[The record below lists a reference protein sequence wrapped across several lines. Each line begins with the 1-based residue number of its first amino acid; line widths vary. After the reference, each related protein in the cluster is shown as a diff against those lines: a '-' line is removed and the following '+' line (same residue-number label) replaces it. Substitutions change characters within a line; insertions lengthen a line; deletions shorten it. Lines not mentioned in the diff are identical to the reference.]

1 MVKKVQF
8 RILLKTE
15 KLRKISFNNVS
26 KKIKEKKPIQSI
38 KIWMKSKI
46 ENLKVILSIEL

>member
-26 KKIKEKKPIQSI
+26 KKVKEKKPIQST
-38 KIWMKSKI
+38 KIWMESKI
-46 ENLKVILSIEL
+46 KNIKIILSIEL